1 MGAKAV
7 ILVVVTMMMV
17 VLACEARSPQK
28 IGSVQL
34 INAVGEKVIIPQ
46 CNGPDGD
53 KRGPA
58 FINFPGSESFQFQ
71 VNVFSTG
78 WRCTFEYV
86 SKAEGNRK
94 YTADV
99 LVWEGV
105 FHSNEAPELH
115 GSRKTAQY
123 VPCFD
128 CIWKIQRDGFYRAD
142 DKNHESFRLMT
153 RWN

>member
-7 ILVVVTMMMV
+7 SLVVITMMMV
-17 VLACEARSPQK
+17 VIACDARSPQM

-34 INAVGEKVIIPQ
+34 ISTVGEKVIIPQ
-46 CNGPDGD
+46 CTGPNGD

-71 VNVFSTG
+71 VNSLSHG
-78 WRCTFEYV
+78 WRCTFEYM

-99 LVWEGV
+99 LVWEGIV
-105 FHSNEAPELH
+105 YSNDAPELH
-115 GSRKTAQY
+115 GS
-123 VPCFD
+123 CFD
-128 CIWKIQRDGFYRAD
+128 CIWKIQRDGFYRAGI
-142 DKNHESFRLMT
+142 KNHESFRLMT